1 MVVVAAACGDGGA
14 GGDGRGPAI
23 TPTAGDRVM
32 AYSAMLLAAQCVSI
46 VATPRRWADD
56 GEGWA
61 SGRAG
66 QERERERER
75 DGAAWWMRVI
85 VCGSR
90 GRRRGAAGQRGSGR
104 GEGRRQGWAAGW
116 DAPRLCVDGTPRQG
130 VERACTGWVGGS
142 GGRADCRLRWRRR
155 AEAGASEHPQRQQ
168 ATADRRGWWREGSGA
183 KSSVAG
189 CIAASGGGG
198 ERRTC
203 CSDVGSTD
211 LHPCCCVCACVCVC
225 VFVCWCVWRR

>member
-32 AYSAMLLAAQCVSI
+32 AYSAMLLAAQPVSI

-56 GEGWA
+56 GEGRP
-61 SGRAG
+61 GGPAG
-66 QERERERER
+66 REREGRGGVVDACDRLWKSRPPER
-75 DGAAWWMRVI
+75 RSGAARV
-85 VCGSR
+85 R
-90 GRRRGAAGQRGSGR
+90 QGRRKAARLGCRVGCT
-104 GEGRRQGWAAGW
+104 EGRRGRHAAAGGGAGMHW
-116 DAPRLCVDGTPRQG
+116 LG
-130 VERACTGWVGGS
+130 GWVGWA
-142 GGRADCRLRWRRR
+142 GGLSVE
-155 AEAGASEHPQRQQ
+155 AEASRGAGASEHPQRQQ

-203 CSDVGSTD
+203 CSNVGSTD